1 MSRLTK
7 PLLFASPVECEQ
19 AFYDALDAGDA
30 DALLDLWLD
39 DADVVCVHPGG
50 PRLVG
55 FATVAQAWRS
65 ILANGAVHIR
75 VGARKA
81 LETPTATVHNV
92 VEEILITRGREQQ
105 PVQVLAT
112 NVYVKTPGGW
122 KMVLHHAS
130 GAPEGQASQVEVP
143 TGTLH

>member
-1 MSRLTK
+1 MPRPPK
-7 PLLFASPVECEQ
+7 PPLLASAADCEQ
-19 AFYDALDAGDA
+19 AFYEALDAGDIE
-30 DALLDLWLD
+30 ALLELWLD

-55 FATVAQAWRS
+55 FAAVAQAWRS
-65 ILANGAVHIR
+65 ILANGAVQIR

-81 LETPTATVHNV
+81 LEAPTVVVHHV
-92 VEEILITRGREQQ
+92 VEEILIVRGREQRL
-105 PVQVLAT
+105 VQVLAT

-130 GAPEGQASQVEVP
+130 GAPEGQPSQVEVP
-143 TGTLH
+143 MGTLH

>member
-1 MSRLTK
+1 MPRPPQA
-7 PLLFASPVECEQ
+7 PLLSSPLECEQ

-75 VGARKA
+75 VAARKA
-81 LETPTATVHNV
+81 LETPTVTVHNV
-92 VEEILITRGREQQ
+92 VEEILIARGREQRL
-105 PVQVLAT
+105 VQVLAT
-112 NVYVKTPGGW
+112 NVYVKTPSGW

-130 GAPEGQASQVEVP
+130 GAPEGQPSQVELP

>member
-1 MSRLTK
+1 MPRPPK
-7 PLLFASPVECEQ
+7 PPLLSSPLECEQ

-143 TGTLH
+143 IGTLH